1 MRDTSDDG
9 AARAAALGNR
19 LLDVEDRT
27 MALRSELARL
37 RRELDAADAA
47 TGGAAGFDVPRTRH
61 PWPLAE
67 QPGLHEATLGRYE
80 RRVDDAVVIEGRR
93 GALFLARFGLDTPAP
108 DLDGAVAALNAPGR
122 RLRLVPDGAGAP
134 PDVSP
139 DVSIVIPVYGQLGYT
154 LNCLDSLLS
163 HRSRHNAEIIVVD
176 DRSPD
181 RSGEILPQ
189 VAGLRIVRQPANV
202 GFIASCNDGAALARG
217 RFVLMLNN
225 DTRVVDGWLDAL
237 LDSFATF
244 PEAGLV
250 GSKMCYPDGSLQEAG
265 GIVWRDGSCWNYG
278 RNDDPNRPQYAHAR
292 QVDYVSGC
300 SIALPAPLWRGMG
313 GFDPHYA
320 PAYCEDADLCL
331 RVAASGR
338 EVWMQPQSRVVHYE
352 GRTSGT
358 DTTRGVKSHQ
368 VVNNHRLYLRWRE
381 RLETH
386 RRNAEAPYLERERAV
401 RRRILVVDVSAPTP
415 KQDAGSVQTVL
426 ALRVCH
432 EAGHKAHF
440 VAEDNWLF
448 QPEHTT
454 ALLAGGVEC
463 AYAPYDL
470 GFAPYIRRYGAQFDA
485 VLVYRMGMME
495 RVAELVRAHAPQACL
510 LFHVADL
517 HFLRRRREAE
527 RDGDEAGLR
536 EAEIIRGRELAMVA
550 AADCTIT
557 HSPVEAAIL
566 HEAAPA
572 APVVVWPLMV
582 EFAGTAVPFAARRDV
597 CFLGGYRHPPN
608 VDAVRHFAADILPL
622 IRAADPQ
629 IRFLVAG
636 ANPGPEVL
644 ALAGE
649 GIEVVG
655 LVDDLRDLFDAARV
669 FVCPL
674 RVGAG
679 VKGKVMSALSYGVP
693 VVSTPIG
700 VEGAGL
706 EEDRHVVVARSDA
719 EFAQATLALY
729 RDEAEWTRL
738 SLGGQDIVRREF
750 SVAGGRRILADAVR
764 LGHARRRGLDGEA
777 ARDAAR

>member
-1 MRDTSDDG
+1 MAPSGEGRS
-9 AARAAALGNR
+9 RAVVLGNR

-27 MALRSELARL
+27 LALRSELARL
-37 RRELDAADAA
+37 RRELDGAA
-47 TGGAAGFDVPRTRH
+47 GAGSGHAGFDVPRTRH

-67 QPGLHEATLGRYE
+67 RPGLPEAGLERYD
-80 RRVDDAVVIEGRR
+80 RRVDDPVVLEGRAGER
-93 GALFLARFGLDTPAP
+93 FLARFALDTATP
-108 DLDGAVAALNAPGR
+108 DLAGAVAALNAPGR
-122 RLRLVPDGAGAP
+122 RLRLVTGDAGPWSDPAPDA
-134 PDVSP
+134 
-139 DVSIVIPVYGQLGYT
+139 SIVIPVYGQLGYT

-163 HRSRHNAEIIVVD
+163 HRSRHTAEIILVD
-176 DRSPD
+176 DLSPD
-181 RSGEILPQ
+181 RSAEILPQ
-189 VAGLRIVRQPANV
+189 VAGLRTVLRSANG
-202 GFIASCNDGAALARG
+202 GFIASCNAGTALARG
-217 RFVLMLNN
+217 RFVIMLNN

-244 PEAGLV
+244 PAAGLV

-300 SIALPAPLWRGMG
+300 SIALPAALWRELG

-331 RVAASGR
+331 RVAAGGR

-352 GRTSGT
+352 GKTSGT
-358 DTTRGVKSHQ
+358 DTSHGVKSHQ
-368 VVNNHRLYLRWRE
+368 IVNNHRLFLRWRE
-381 RLETH
+381 RLEGH
-386 RRNAEAPYLERERAV
+386 RRNAEAPYLERERGV

-426 ALRVCH
+426 ALQVCR

-454 ALLAGGVEC
+454 ALLAQGVEC

-470 GFAPYIRRYGAQFDA
+470 GFTPYIRRYGPQFDA
-485 VLVYRMGMME
+485 VLVYRMGVME
-495 RVAELVRAHAPQACL
+495 RVADLVRAHAPQACL

-527 RDGDEAGLR
+527 LDGDAAGLR
-536 EAEIIRGRELAMVA
+536 EAEIIRGRALAMVA
-550 AADCTIT
+550 AAACTIT

-572 APVVVWPLMV
+572 APVVVWPLMT
-582 EFAGTAVPFAARRDV
+582 EFAGTDVAFAARRNI

-608 VDAVRHFAADILPL
+608 VDAVRHFASAILPL
-622 IRAADPQ
+622 IRAADPS

-649 GIEVVG
+649 GIEVLG
-655 LVDDLRDLFDAARV
+655 LVDDLRDLFDAVRV

-679 VKGKVMSALSYGVP
+679 VKGKVMSALSHGVP

-706 EEDRHVVVARSDA
+706 EDGRHVAVARTDA
-719 EFAQATLALY
+719 EFARRTLALY

-738 SLGGQDIVRREF
+738 SRNGQDIVRAEF
-750 SVAGGRRILADAVR
+750 SVAGGRRCLDNAIR
-764 LGHARRRGLDGEA
+764 RGHARRRGLPEVA
-777 ARDAAR
+777 VHDAAR

>member
-1 MRDTSDDG
+1 M
-9 AARAAALGNR
+9 
-19 LLDVEDRT
+19 
-27 MALRSELARL
+27 
-37 RRELDAADAA
+37 
-47 TGGAAGFDVPRTRH
+47 
-61 PWPLAE
+61 
-67 QPGLHEATLGRYE
+67 
-80 RRVDDAVVIEGRR
+80 
-93 GALFLARFGLDTPAP
+93 
-108 DLDGAVAALNAPGR
+108 
-122 RLRLVPDGAGAP
+122 
-134 PDVSP
+134 
-139 DVSIVIPVYGQLGYT
+139 
-154 LNCLDSLLS
+154 
-163 HRSRHNAEIIVVD
+163 
-176 DRSPD
+176 
-181 RSGEILPQ
+181 
-189 VAGLRIVRQPANV
+189 
-202 GFIASCNDGAALARG
+202 
-217 RFVLMLNN
+217 
-225 DTRVVDGWLDAL
+225 
-237 LDSFATF
+237 
-244 PEAGLV
+244 
-250 GSKMCYPDGSLQEAG
+250 
-265 GIVWRDGSCWNYG
+265 
-278 RNDDPNRPQYAHAR
+278 
-292 QVDYVSGC
+292 SGC
-300 SIALPAPLWRGMG
+300 SIALPAPLWREMG

-331 RVAASGR
+331 RVAASGH

-358 DTTRGVKSHQ
+358 DTARGVKSHQ

-426 ALRVCH
+426 ALRVCR

-495 RVAELVRAHAPQACL
+495 RVAELVRTHAPQACL

-527 RDGDEAGLR
+527 RDGDESGLR

-629 IRFLVAG
+629 VRFLVAG

-644 ALAGE
+644 ALAGDGVE
-649 GIEVVG
+649 ILG
-655 LVDDLRDLFDAARV
+655 LVDDLRDLFDRARV

-706 EEDRHVVVARSDA
+706 EEDHHVVVARSDA
-719 EFAQATLALY
+719 EFARATLALY

-738 SLGGQDIVRREF
+738 SLGGQDVVRREF

>member
-1 MRDTSDDG
+1 MHAVD
-9 AARAAALGNR
+9 ARAIALGDR

-27 MALRSELARL
+27 IVLRSELARL
-37 RRELDAADAA
+37 RREFE
-47 TGGAAGFDVPRTRH
+47 GAAGVVVGTEGFDVPRTRH
-61 PWPLAE
+61 SWPLAE
-67 QPGLHEATLGRYE
+67 QSGRHESGLDQYD
-80 RRVDDAVVIEGRR
+80 RRVDDPVVLEGRA
-93 GALFLARFGLDTPAP
+93 GEQFLGCFALATFDP
-108 DLDGAVAALNAPGR
+108 DLAGAAKALNAAGR
-122 RLRLVPDGAGAP
+122 TLKVVACNAECA
-134 PDVSP
+134 P

-163 HRSRHNAEIIVVD
+163 HVSRHDVEIIVVD
-176 DRSPD
+176 DCSPD
-181 RSGEILPQ
+181 HSGEILPTIS
-189 VAGLRIVRQPANV
+189 AIRYVRQTVNG
-202 GFIASCNDGAALARG
+202 GFIASCNAGAALARG

-225 DTRVVDGWLDAL
+225 DTRVVQGWLDAL
-237 LDSFATF
+237 VDSFAMF
-244 PEAGLV
+244 PAAGLV

-265 GIVWRDGSCWNYG
+265 GIIWRDGSCWNYG

-300 SIALPAPLWRGMG
+300 SIALPAALWRELG

-331 RVAASGR
+331 RVAAGGR

-352 GRTSGT
+352 GKTSGT
-358 DTTRGVKSHQ
+358 DTAHGVKSYQ
-368 VVNNHRLYLRWRE
+368 IVNNHRLFLRWRE
-381 RLETH
+381 RLESH
-386 RRNAEAPYLERERAV
+386 RRNAEAPYLERERGV

-426 ALRVCH
+426 ALQVCR
-432 EAGHKAHF
+432 ESGHKAHF

-454 ALLAGGVEC
+454 ALLAQGVEC

-470 GFAPYIRRYGAQFDA
+470 GFGPYIRRYGTQFDA
-485 VLVYRMGMME
+485 VLVYRMGVME
-495 RVAELVRAHAPQACL
+495 RVADLVRAHAPQACL

-527 RDGDEAGLR
+527 LDGDAAGLR
-536 EAEIIRGRELAMVA
+536 EADIIRGRELAMVA

-566 HEAAPA
+566 HDAAPA
-572 APVVVWPLMV
+572 APVVVWPLMT
-582 EFAGTAVPFAARRDV
+582 EFAGTDAPFAGRRDV

-608 VDAVRHFAADILPL
+608 VDAVRHFASAILPL
-622 IRAADPQ
+622 IRAADPS

-649 GIEVVG
+649 GIKVLG
-655 LVDDLRDLFDAARV
+655 LVDDLRDLFDEARV

-679 VKGKVMSALSYGVP
+679 VKGKVMSALSHGVP

-706 EEDRHVVVARSDA
+706 EDGRHVAVARTDA
-719 EFAQATLALY
+719 EFARRTLALY
-729 RDEAEWTRL
+729 HDEAEWTRL
-738 SLGGQDIVRREF
+738 SRNGQDIVRAEF
-750 SVAGGRRILADAVR
+750 SLAGGRRCLADAIR
-764 LGHARRRGLDGEA
+764 LGHARRRGLHEVA
-777 ARDAAR
+777 AHDAAR